1 MITFPAS
8 PIAVYVV
15 VMQKEWAYLNH
26 GAFGV
31 ALKEGL
37 EAKVVGEPK
46 KICSIVVGW
55 FGSFSPLAYF
65 LHLAHEPCSSS

>member
-1 MITFPAS
+1 MITFSAS
-8 PIAVYVV
+8 PIVVYVL

-37 EAKVVGEPK
+37 EAKMVGE
-46 KICSIVVGW
+46 ICSIVMGW
-55 FGSFSPLAYF
+55 FGSFSPLACF